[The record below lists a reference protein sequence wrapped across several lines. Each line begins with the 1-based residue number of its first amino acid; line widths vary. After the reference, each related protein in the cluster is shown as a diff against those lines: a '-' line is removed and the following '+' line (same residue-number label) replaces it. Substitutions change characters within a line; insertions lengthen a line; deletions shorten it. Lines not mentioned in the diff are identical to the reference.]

1 MSTTA
6 VATATVGT
14 TPAGTD
20 SAHRGPAH
28 PSLVRSAVGDILPL
42 AVGVFPFGVVIG
54 VAAAAQGLG
63 PAAATAT
70 GVLVYAGTAQLTAIT
85 MLAGGAS
92 AATALLAV
100 LVINARLLMY
110 GAAMEPLFRRQPRWF
125 RWLGV
130 HFIVDQ
136 TFMIATARTDLA
148 DPRRFRRYWLTV
160 AAVLT
165 VVWVVANVT
174 GVLLGPVLP
183 ADSPLGFAVT
193 SMFIGMLL
201 MKLTT
206 RPALAAAVA
215 GASVAAATAAL
226 PHGLGVILGT
236 LAGIVAGTITSRR
249 ST

>member
-6 VATATVGT
+6 VATATVGL
-14 TPAGTD
+14 D
-20 SAHRGPAH
+20 HAHREPAD

-63 PAAATAT
+63 PVGATAT

-110 GAAMEPLFRRQPRWF
+110 GAAMEPLFRSQPWWF

-136 TFMIATARTDLA
+136 TFMIATARGDLA

-165 VVWVVANVT
+165 GVWVVANVA

-193 SMFIGMLL
+193 AMFIGMLL

-206 RPALAAAVA
+206 KPALAATIV
-215 GASVAAATAAL
+215 GAAVAAATATL
-226 PHGLGVILGT
+226 PHGMGVILGT
-236 LAGIVAGTITSRR
+236 VSGIVAGTVTSRR
-249 ST
+249 SK

>member
-6 VATATVGT
+6 VATATVGLDRAHSE
-14 TPAGTD
+14 PAN
-20 SAHRGPAH
+20 

-54 VAAAAQGLG
+54 VASAAQGLG
-63 PAAATAT
+63 PVGATAT

-110 GAAMEPLFRRQPRWF
+110 GAAMEPLFRPQPWWF
-125 RWLGV
+125 RWFGV

-165 VVWVVANVT
+165 SLWVVATVV

-183 ADSPLGFAVT
+183 EDSPLGFAVT
-193 SMFIGMLL
+193 AMFIGMLL

-206 RPALAAAVA
+206 RPALAATIV
-215 GASVAAATAAL
+215 GAAVAAATAAL
-226 PHGLGVILGT
+226 PHGMGVILGT
-236 LAGIVAGTITSRR
+236 VAGIVAGTVTSRR
-249 ST
+249 SK